1 LVKGLVALHG
11 GDFAIASTP
20 GAGTIITISIAADG
34 SGIPAVGSARN
45 DLVEFP
51 PRLKAVPALAGVLE
65 EGLFD
70 GREQAK
76 IA

>member
-1 LVKGLVALHG
+1 LDL
-11 GDFAIASTP
+11 
-20 GAGTIITISIAADG
+20 
-34 SGIPAVGSARN
+34 SAN
-45 DLVEFP
+45 HPVEFP
-51 PRLKAVPALAGVLE
+51 PRLKASPGMTDILE